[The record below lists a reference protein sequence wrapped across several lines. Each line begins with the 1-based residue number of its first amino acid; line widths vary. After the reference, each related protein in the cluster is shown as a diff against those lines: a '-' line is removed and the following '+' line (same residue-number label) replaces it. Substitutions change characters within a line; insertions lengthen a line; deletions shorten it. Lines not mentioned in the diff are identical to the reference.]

1 MDVER
6 RLSDLGLVLPEPPEP
21 IGNYKAFVR
30 AGNLIFISGQLPLAN
45 GALLWQGRIGAELTP
60 EQGYEAARAC
70 ALNVLAQVK
79 KATGGFDN
87 LLAVVRVDGFINAA
101 PGFNDLP
108 RVLDGASDLFAV
120 ALGDRAGHART
131 VAAYAGL
138 PMNAAV
144 ELGVIVEVECEIEP
158 NRG

>member
-1 MDVER
+1 MDVESL
-6 RLSDLGLVLPEPPEP
+6 LSELGLVLPEAPEP

-45 GALLWQGRIGAELTP
+45 RALLWQGRIGAELTT

-70 ALNVLAQVK
+70 ALNVLAQIK
-79 KATGGFDN
+79 KSLGAFDN
-87 LLAVVRVDGFINAA
+87 LRAVVRVDGFINAA

-108 RVLDGASDLFAV
+108 RVLDGASDLFAA

-138 PMNAAV
+138 PMNTAV